1 MKANKLIEILNN
13 YDPELDVL
21 IEIDNRLWEV
31 TGAEISKFYDPQDM
45 EKENF
50 EGKEKDT
57 ICLVVNY

>member
-31 TGAEISKFYDPQDM
+31 TGAEISKFYDPRDM
-45 EKENF
+45 EEENF